1 MLRATSEYSTLY
13 PYGFF
18 KIAYELGHLESW
30 GGVGWVGRGDWGGE
44 RVYRSTPQLSLLTN
58 PL

>member
-30 GGVGWVGRGDWGGE
+30 GGVGWVGRGDWGGGKE
-44 RVYRSTPQLSLLTN
+44 YTEALHSFRC
-58 PL
+58 